1 MRGGMDEAT
10 AAVKLARTQ
19 PPRRGLKFSLMTLL
33 LVVTVC
39 CIWLAVKS
47 NAARRQ
53 REGIALIERLGG
65 MHSYNVSPDRVD
77 GIGADLMRAWLGD
90 DYVVHVDSAAIWK
103 GASDDHAAAIVE
115 AFPNLSG
122 LIISGDLSDAAL
134 ASIGKLRNLKGLTL
148 SAQRI
153 SNDGLA
159 NLSGC
164 RQLQRL
170 HMLAPVSDEGMVHL
184 TSLSKLTYLRC
195 FLDPASTESSVKLEQ
210 QTFLECDLAPLLD
223 VLETQGRMSGM
234 ELKLDRPALKVR
246 GIDSETPITAS
257 LQKVSLG
264 YALEQVLDPLGLGL
278 QVTPYGAL
286 ITTKEKLAVNRRHLR
301 ELQAALP
308 GLTDVVTD
316 W

>member
-1 MRGGMDEAT
+1 MDEAV
-10 AAVKLARTQ
+10 AVVKSARSR

-33 LVVTVC
+33 LIVTVC

-90 DYVVHVDSAAIWK
+90 DYVVHVDSAAIWT

-115 AFPNLSG
+115 AFPDLSG

-134 ASIGKLRNLKGLTL
+134 ASIGKLRNLKGLNL
-148 SAQRI
+148 SGQRI

-159 NLSGC
+159 NLAGC
-164 RQLQRL
+164 RQLRRL
-170 HMLAPVSDEGMVHL
+170 HLVAPVSDEGMVHL
-184 TSLSKLTYLRC
+184 TSLSKLTFLRC
-195 FLDPASTESSVKLEQ
+195 FVNPASTESSVKLEQ
-210 QTFLECDLAPLLD
+210 QAFLECDQAPLSD
-223 VLETQGRMSGM
+223 VLETQGRMSGI
-234 ELKLDRPALKVR
+234 ELELDRPALEAR
-246 GIDSETPITAS
+246 GIDPETPITAS

-278 QVTPYGAL
+278 QVTPQGAF
-286 ITTKEKLAVNRRHLR
+286 ITTKEKLAANQRHLR
-301 ELQAALP
+301 KLQAAVP
-308 GLTDVVTD
+308 GLKDVVTD